1 MGENCVAV
9 HFRNP
14 CFFCRSGVM
23 FQWAWPGNLEL
34 NWWFGTLLGET
45 SAMNG
50 VWGKYGEGVGF
61 TGRFKFGL
69 DWRF

>member
-1 MGENCVAV
+1 
-9 HFRNP
+9 
-14 CFFCRSGVM
+14 M
-23 FQWAWPGNLEL
+23 FQWAWLGNLEL
-34 NWWFGTLLGET
+34 NWWFGTLLGES